1 MEVNLLG
8 LLVDA
13 GLCVLAWMVQRIVYP
28 GFLEYSPV
36 DLQRWHYKYTPRITG
51 IVAPLMITQ
60 LALSV
65 YHVIREPNSLSI
77 WVLMLVLSIWV
88 ITFLLFVPIH
98 QRIDKGEADKTM
110 LINLVR
116 LSWFRTLPWT
126 LVLLLDLFNFLNLS

>member
-28 GFLEYSPV
+28 GFLEYSLV

-51 IVAPLMITQ
+51 IVAPLMLTQ

-65 YHVIREPNSLSI
+65 YHVIREPNGFAI
-77 WVLMLVLSIWV
+77 GAIILVLGIWLV
-88 ITFLLFVPIH
+88 TFLFFVPLH
-98 QRIDKGEADKTM
+98 QRIEKGEIHRLDLDR
-110 LINLVR
+110 LIR
-116 LSWFRTLPWT
+116 LSWLRTLPWT